1 MPKIRLQMLR
11 FCDTYFHYR
20 PLWLMLRTN
29 NVHQYPLQRGLTWQ
43 DKIQNPVGDKA
54 LYRMSII

>member
-1 MPKIRLQMLR
+1 MLR

-29 NVHQYPLQRGLTWQ
+29 NVHQYPLQSGLTWQ
-43 DKIQNPVGDKA
+43 DKIQNPVGDKTV
-54 LYRMSII
+54 YWMSII